1 MANRIVIFKHQ
12 TDYQQLSDGW
22 QLLLDGLNQFVPG
35 SKMESVARLDALD
48 RVLSVEKQGILIVP
62 MVGAKHEKVARMQLE
77 LRSQMPFPFFMA
89 IVFVLIEDNQK
100 SLTSKNVMSHKW
112 VETVDSFYDQAVPV
126 QFLYCSGADADAHT
140 FNIAA
145 SLSSLLRQ
153 LDSLA
158 ELRKLNDAVV
168 DLESQIKKIQLGF
181 SKP

>member
-35 SKMESVARLDALD
+35 SKMESVARLDTLS
-48 RVLSVEKQGILIVP
+48 RVLSAEKQGILVVP
-62 MVGAKHEKVARMQLE
+62 MLGAKHEKVARMQLE

-89 IVFVLIEDNQK
+89 IVFLLIEDDQK
-100 SLTSKNVMSHKW
+100 SLTSKNVIQSNW
-112 VETVDSFYDQAVPV
+112 VETLDSFYDQAVPV
-126 QFLYCSGADADAHT
+126 QFLYCTGGDADAHT

-153 LDSLA
+153 LDSLT

-168 DLESQIKKIQLGF
+168 ELETQMKNIQLGF